1 VNFKTAYYVRY
12 KSDFLKSTLGRRT
25 CLCILLIFI
34 VYVISECE
42 IVSLTRL
49 QRLTNKLVAING
61 ILLFTGM
68 YVKLVTYYSKKF
80 HGQAVVRATVS
91 PPVGAKDK

>member
-1 VNFKTAYYVRY
+1 LA
-12 KSDFLKSTLGRRT
+12 
-25 CLCILLIFI
+25 
-34 VYVISECE
+34 
-42 IVSLTRL
+42 RL